1 MGLLSL
7 DSGLLLDAL
16 AGLVSR
22 LVPTL
27 STRHPSIISSPS
39 FFLCRRRSPIS
50 GVLRCFPSAARILS
64 PPPPTPPPRLLA
76 RRAAPRGRLRRFP
89 SIHPSAR
96 SSCCCCCFRLR
107 SAIMSTARAPH
118 ENGAGGHRGD
128 EDPGEEEE
136 EEEEGVGDEGEAVEE
151 EPRLKY
157 QRLGG
162 SVPAILSTDAA
173 AAIAVADRMVALG
186 THNGTLHILDFQ
198 GNQVKE
204 IVAHT
209 ATINDISFDADGEY
223 IGSCSDDGTIVISSL
238 FTDEKLK
245 FEYHRPMK
253 AIALDPGYYQNYKR
267 FATGGL
273 AGQVLILTKKSW
285 GGGYHK
291 KVLRDGEGPIHS
303 MKWRTDLLAWANDVG
318 VKVHDMKTD
327 KGIAFIERP
336 KGIPRPEFLLP
347 QLVWQDDNV
356 LVIGWG
362 TSVKIAEIRT
372 DSSQGLNGIQR
383 SITASSAKYVDIV
396 GSFQTGYHI
405 SGIAPFGD
413 LLVVLAYIPE
423 EEDKEN
429 SFSNSVPSRQGTA
442 QRPEIHLVSWK
453 NDELTTDALPIHG
466 YEHYKANDYALAHAP
481 FSGNSNAGGQWAAG
495 DEPLYY
501 IVSPKDIMLKIIF
514 LGFFNMVGM
523 KRRWLQLKQDKDEL
537 SFLMRKYAEAARLCP
552 KLLRGS
558 PSAWERWVFHFAH
571 LRQLAVLV
579 PYIPTENPQLS
590 DTAYEVA
597 LVALTTNPSFH
608 ELLLTTVK
616 KWSPTLYS
624 ASPVI
629 SAIEPQL
636 NSSSMTD
643 PLKEALAEL
652 YVINSQYDKALS
664 LYAELLKP
672 EVFEFIEKHNLH
684 NAVHDKVVN
693 LMTLDIKRT
702 VNLLIQHRDTIPP
715 NEVVGQ
721 LLHTSKSCD
730 KKHLLHLYLHALFE
744 TDMNAGKDFHDMQ
757 VELYAEYEPRML
769 IPFLRTSQHYRLDKA
784 YEIFAQK
791 EFVRE
796 QVFVLGRMGNAKE
809 ALSTIINKLEDIQEA
824 VEFVMEQHDDELWE
838 ELIRQCLQKP
848 EMVGMLLE
856 HTVGNLDPLYIVSL
870 VPDGLEIP
878 RLRDRLVKIVT
889 DYRTET
895 SLRHGCNDILKADCV
910 NLLVKYYHE
919 ARRGVYMVSMD
930 EEVTGTRVDEGSSR
944 VNERSSSLRA
954 LEIKSRTRCG
964 ARCCLCFD
972 PLSIQDISVIVFYC
986 CHAYHT
992 SCLEGGLDL
1001 MKSNSSTHNSDEGSD
1016 NDDGTPSGESRMR
1029 CVLCTTAAA

>member
-1 MGLLSL
+1 
-7 DSGLLLDAL
+7 
-16 AGLVSR
+16 
-22 LVPTL
+22 
-27 STRHPSIISSPS
+27 
-39 FFLCRRRSPIS
+39 
-50 GVLRCFPSAARILS
+50 
-64 PPPPTPPPRLLA
+64 
-76 RRAAPRGRLRRFP
+76 
-89 SIHPSAR
+89 
-96 SSCCCCCFRLR
+96 
-107 SAIMSTARAPH
+107 MSTARRAHPPLL
-118 ENGAGGHRGD
+118 NGAGGDDGD
-128 EDPGEEEE
+128 DEREEEE
-136 EEEEGVGDEGEAVEE
+136 DGDEEPVEEDEAEEEEE

-173 AAIAVADRMVALG
+173 ASIAVADRMVALG

-204 IVAHT
+204 IAAHT

-223 IGSCSDDGTIVISSL
+223 IGSCSDDGTVAISSL
-238 FTDEKLK
+238 FSDEKLK

-253 AIALDPGYYQNYKR
+253 AIALDPNYSRNYRR

-273 AGQVLILTKKSW
+273 AGQVLVLTKKTW
-285 GGGYHK
+285 GGYHK
-291 KVLRDGEGPIHS
+291 KVLRDGEGPIHC
-303 MKWRTDLLAWANDVG
+303 MKWRADLLAWANDAG
-318 VKVHDMKTD
+318 VKVHDMRTD

-347 QLVWQDDNV
+347 HLVWQDDTV

-362 TSVKIAEIRT
+362 TSVKIAAIRT
-372 DSSQGLNGIQR
+372 DLSQGLNGIQR
-383 SITASSAKYVDIV
+383 SIAAVSSEKYVDIV
-396 GSFQTGYHI
+396 GSFQTGYYI

-413 LLVVLAYIPE
+413 LLVVLAYIPDE
-423 EEDKEN
+423 EEKEKKI
-429 SFSNSVPSRQGTA
+429 SASVTSRQGTA

-466 YEHYKANDYALAHAP
+466 YEHYKAKDYALAHAP
-481 FSGNSNAGGQWAAG
+481 FSGSSNAGGQWAAG

-501 IVSPKDIMLKIIF
+501 IVSPKDIVVVKPRDAEDHIAWLLQHGCHEKALAAVEAGQGRTELLDEVGSRYLDYLII
-514 LGFFNMVGM
+514 
-523 KRRWLQLKQDKDEL
+523 E
-537 SFLMRKYAEAARLCP
+537 RKYAEAAQRCP

-571 LRQLAVLV
+571 LRQLPVLV
-579 PYIPTENPQLS
+579 PYIPTESPQLS

-616 KWSPTLYS
+616 NWPPKLYS

-636 NSSSMTD
+636 NSSSTTD
-643 PLKEALAEL
+643 TLKEVLAEL
-652 YVINSQYDKALS
+652 YVINSQYEKALS

-672 EVFEFIEKHNLH
+672 EVFEFIEKYSLH
-684 NAVHDKVVN
+684 DA
-693 LMTLDIKRT
+693 I
-702 VNLLIQHRDTIPP
+702 RD
-715 NEVVGQ
+715 
-721 LLHTSKSCD
+721 
-730 KKHLLHLYLHALFE
+730 
-744 TDMNAGKDFHDMQ
+744 Q
-757 VELYAEYEPRML
+757 VELYADYEPRML
-769 IPFLRTSQHYRLDKA
+769 LPFLRTSQHYRLDKA
-784 YEIFAQK
+784 YEIFAQR
-791 EFVRE
+791 ELVRE
-796 QVFVLGRMGNAKE
+796 QVFILGRMGNAKE
-809 ALSTIINKLEDIQEA
+809 ALSTIINKLENIEEA
-824 VEFVMEQHDDELWE
+824 VEFVMEQDDDELWE

-895 SLRHGCNDILKADCV
+895 SLRNGCNDILKADCV

-919 ARRGVYMVSMD
+919 ARRGVYMASMD
-930 EEVTGTRVDEGSSR
+930 EEVHGNKVDDGSSR
-944 VNERSSSLRA
+944 ASERSSTVRSLD
-954 LEIKSRTRCG
+954 IKSRTRCG

-972 PLSIQDISVIVFYC
+972 PLPIQDISVIVFYC
-986 CHAYHT
+986 CHAYHL

-1001 MKSNSSTHNSDEGSD
+1001 MRSNSNQDSDDGSD
-1016 NDDGTPSGESRMR
+1016 DEDGSPSGESRMR

>member
-1 MGLLSL
+1 
-7 DSGLLLDAL
+7 
-16 AGLVSR
+16 
-22 LVPTL
+22 
-27 STRHPSIISSPS
+27 
-39 FFLCRRRSPIS
+39 
-50 GVLRCFPSAARILS
+50 
-64 PPPPTPPPRLLA
+64 
-76 RRAAPRGRLRRFP
+76 
-89 SIHPSAR
+89 
-96 SSCCCCCFRLR
+96 
-107 SAIMSTARAPH
+107 MSTGRRDHPPH
-118 ENGAGGHRGD
+118 ENGADSDGDDEREEEDDGD
-128 EDPGEEEE
+128 EGEEEE
-136 EEEEGVGDEGEAVEE
+136 QEEDAEE

-173 AAIAVADRMVALG
+173 AAIAVAERMVALG

-204 IVAHT
+204 IAAHT

-223 IGSCSDDGTIVISSL
+223 IGSCSDDGTVVISSL

-253 AIALDPGYYQNYKR
+253 AIALDPDYSRNYRR

-273 AGQVLILTKKSW
+273 AGQVLVLTKRTW
-285 GGGYHK
+285 GGGYNK
-291 KVLRDGEGPIHS
+291 KVLRDGEGPIHA
-303 MKWRTDLLAWANDVG
+303 MKWRTDLLAWANDAG

-336 KGIPRPEFLLP
+336 KGIPRPEFLVP
-347 QLVWQDDNV
+347 HLVWQDDSV

-362 TSVKIAEIRT
+362 TSIKIAAIRT
-372 DSSQGLNGIQR
+372 DSSQGLNGLQR
-383 SITASSAKYVDIV
+383 TITTASSEKYVDIV

-413 LLVVLAYIPE
+413 LLVVLAYIPD
-423 EEDKEN
+423 EDDKDKK
-429 SFSNSVPSRQGTA
+429 FRTSVPSRQGTA

-466 YEHYKANDYALAHAP
+466 YEHYKAKDYALAHAP
-481 FSGNSNAGGQWAAG
+481 FSGSSNAGGQWAAG

-501 IVSPKDIMLKIIF
+501 ILSPKDIVVAKPRDAEDHIAWL
-514 LGFFNMVGM
+514 LQHGFHEKALAAVEAGQG
-523 KRRWLQLKQDKDEL
+523 RTEL
-537 SFLMRKYAEAARLCP
+537 L
-552 KLLRGS
+552 
-558 PSAWERWVFHFAH
+558 
-571 LRQLAVLV
+571 
-579 PYIPTENPQLS
+579 
-590 DTAYEVA
+590 DEVA

-616 KWSPTLYS
+616 NWPPSLYS

-643 PLKEALAEL
+643 QLKEALAEL
-652 YVINSQYDKALS
+652 YVINNQYEKALS

-672 EVFEFIEKHNLH
+672 EVFEFIEKYNLH
-684 NAVHDKVVN
+684 DAIHDKVVN
-693 LMTLDIKRT
+693 LMILDSKRT
-702 VNLLIQHRDTIPP
+702 VYLLIQHRDIIPP
-715 NEVVGQ
+715 YEVVEQ
-721 LLHTSKSCD
+721 LLHTSKNCD
-730 KKHLLHLYLHALFE
+730 KRYLLHLYLHGLFE
-744 TDMNAGKDFHDMQ
+744 IDIHAGKDFHDMQ

-769 IPFLRTSQHYRLDKA
+769 LPFLRTSQHYRLDKA
-784 YEIFAQK
+784 YETFAQK

-824 VEFVMEQHDDELWE
+824 VEFVMEQHDDELWD

-895 SLRHGCNDILKADCV
+895 SLRNGCNDILKADCV

-919 ARRGVYMVSMD
+919 ARRGVYMASMD
-930 EEVTGTRVDEGSSR
+930 EEVHGNRADDG
-944 VNERSSSLRA
+944 SLRA
-954 LEIKSRTRCG
+954 TERSTSVRALDIKSRTRCG

-972 PLSIQDISVIVFYC
+972 PLPIQDISVIVFYC
-986 CHAYHT
+986 CHAYHL

-1001 MKSNSSTHNSDEGSD
+1001 MKSNSNQDSDNGSD
-1016 NDDGTPSGESRMR
+1016 DGGSPSAESRMR

>member
-1 MGLLSL
+1 
-7 DSGLLLDAL
+7 
-16 AGLVSR
+16 
-22 LVPTL
+22 
-27 STRHPSIISSPS
+27 
-39 FFLCRRRSPIS
+39 
-50 GVLRCFPSAARILS
+50 
-64 PPPPTPPPRLLA
+64 
-76 RRAAPRGRLRRFP
+76 
-89 SIHPSAR
+89 
-96 SSCCCCCFRLR
+96 
-107 SAIMSTARAPH
+107 MSTARGGHQPPH
-118 ENGAGGHRGD
+118 ENGVGGHGGD
-128 EDPGEEEE
+128 DPDEEEE
-136 EEEEGVGDEGEAVEE
+136 EEEDGEEEGEVEEEEE

-162 SVPAILSTDAA
+162 SVPAILSTDSA

-186 THNGTLHILDFQ
+186 THNGTLHILDLQ

-204 IVAHT
+204 IAAHT

-223 IGSCSDDGTIVISSL
+223 IGSCSDDGTVVISSL

-253 AIALDPGYYQNYKR
+253 AIALDPDYYHNYRR

-273 AGQVLILTKKSW
+273 AGQVLVLMKKSW
-285 GGGYHK
+285 GGGYNK

-303 MKWRTDLLAWANDVG
+303 MKWRTDLLAWANDAG

-347 QLVWQDDNV
+347 QLVWQDDTV
-356 LVIGWG
+356 LVVGWG
-362 TSVKIAEIRT
+362 TSVKIAGIRT
-372 DSSQGLNGIQR
+372 DSSQGLNGIKR
-383 SITASSAKYVDIV
+383 STTASYEKYVDIV

-423 EEDKEN
+423 EHKEN

-442 QRPEIHLVSWK
+442 QRPEIHVVSWK

-466 YEHYKANDYALAHAP
+466 YEHYKAKDYALAHAP
-481 FSGNSNAGGQWAAG
+481 FSGSSNAGGQWAAG

-501 IVSPKDIMLKIIF
+501 IVSPKDIVVAKPRDAEDHISWLLQHGWHEKALAAVEAGQGRTELLDEVGSRYLDHLII
-514 LGFFNMVGM
+514 
-523 KRRWLQLKQDKDEL
+523 E
-537 SFLMRKYAEAARLCP
+537 RKYTEAARLCP

-597 LVALTTNPSFH
+597 LVALTSNPSFH

-616 KWSPTLYS
+616 KWPPTLYS

-629 SAIEPQL
+629 SAIETQL

-643 PLKEALAEL
+643 SLKEALAEL

-684 NAVHDKVVN
+684 DAIHDKVVN
-693 LMTLDIKRT
+693 LMTLDSKRA
-702 VNLLIQHRDTIPP
+702 VNLLIQHRDTITP

-730 KKHLLHLYLHALFE
+730 KRHLLHLYLHALFE

-769 IPFLRTSQHYRLDKA
+769 TPFLRTSQHYRLDK
-784 YEIFAQK
+784 
-791 EFVRE
+791 V
-796 QVFVLGRMGNAKE
+796 
-809 ALSTIINKLEDIQEA
+809 IN
-824 VEFVMEQHDDELWE
+824 
-838 ELIRQCLQKP
+838 
-848 EMVGMLLE
+848 
-856 HTVGNLDPLYIVSL
+856 S
-870 VPDGLEIP
+870 
-878 RLRDRLVKIVT
+878 
-889 DYRTET
+889 
-895 SLRHGCNDILKADCV
+895 
-910 NLLVKYYHE
+910 
-919 ARRGVYMVSMD
+919 
-930 EEVTGTRVDEGSSR
+930 
-944 VNERSSSLRA
+944 
-954 LEIKSRTRCG
+954 
-964 ARCCLCFD
+964 
-972 PLSIQDISVIVFYC
+972 
-986 CHAYHT
+986 
-992 SCLEGGLDL
+992 
-1001 MKSNSSTHNSDEGSD
+1001 
-1016 NDDGTPSGESRMR
+1016 
-1029 CVLCTTAAA
+1029 

>member
-1 MGLLSL
+1 
-7 DSGLLLDAL
+7 
-16 AGLVSR
+16 
-22 LVPTL
+22 
-27 STRHPSIISSPS
+27 
-39 FFLCRRRSPIS
+39 
-50 GVLRCFPSAARILS
+50 
-64 PPPPTPPPRLLA
+64 
-76 RRAAPRGRLRRFP
+76 
-89 SIHPSAR
+89 
-96 SSCCCCCFRLR
+96 
-107 SAIMSTARAPH
+107 MSTGRRDHPPH
-118 ENGAGGHRGD
+118 ENGADSDGDDEREEGDDGD
-128 EDPGEEEE
+128 EGEEEE
-136 EEEEGVGDEGEAVEE
+136 QEEDAEE

-162 SVPAILSTDAA
+162 SVPTILSTDAA
-173 AAIAVADRMVALG
+173 AAIAVAERMVALG

-204 IVAHT
+204 IAAHT

-223 IGSCSDDGTIVISSL
+223 IGSCSDDGTVVISSL

-253 AIALDPGYYQNYKR
+253 AIALDPDYSRNYRR

-273 AGQVLILTKKSW
+273 AGQVLVLTKKTW
-285 GGGYHK
+285 GGGYNK
-291 KVLRDGEGPIHS
+291 KVLRDGEGPIHA
-303 MKWRTDLLAWANDVG
+303 MKWRTDLLAWANDAG

-336 KGIPRPEFLLP
+336 KGIPRPEFLVPHLI
-347 QLVWQDDNV
+347 WQDDSV

-362 TSVKIAEIRT
+362 TSIKIAAIRT
-372 DSSQGLNGIQR
+372 DSSQGLNGLQR
-383 SITASSAKYVDIV
+383 TITTASSEKYVDIV

-413 LLVVLAYIPE
+413 LLVVLAYIPDE
-423 EEDKEN
+423 DDKEKK
-429 SFSNSVPSRQGTA
+429 FRTSVPSRQGTA

-466 YEHYKANDYALAHAP
+466 YEHYKAKDYALAHAP
-481 FSGNSNAGGQWAAG
+481 FSDAEDHIAWLLQHGFHEKALAAVEAGQGRTELL
-495 DEPLYY
+495 DEVGSRYL
-501 IVSPKDIMLKIIF
+501 DHLII
-514 LGFFNMVGM
+514 
-523 KRRWLQLKQDKDEL
+523 E
-537 SFLMRKYAEAARLCP
+537 RKYAEAAQLCP

-571 LRQLAVLV
+571 LRQLPVLV

-616 KWSPTLYS
+616 NWPPSLYS

-643 PLKEALAEL
+643 QLKEALAEL
-652 YVINSQYDKALS
+652 YVINNQYEKALS

-672 EVFEFIEKHNLH
+672 EVFEFIEKYNLH
-684 NAVHDKVVN
+684 DAIHDKVVN
-693 LMTLDIKRT
+693 LMILDSKRT
-702 VNLLIQHRDTIPP
+702 VYLLIQHRDIIPP
-715 NEVVGQ
+715 YEVVEQ
-721 LLHTSKSCD
+721 LLHTSKNCD
-730 KKHLLHLYLHALFE
+730 KRYLLHLYLHGLFE
-744 TDMNAGKDFHDMQ
+744 IDIHAGKDFHDMQ

-769 IPFLRTSQHYRLDKA
+769 LPFLRTSQHYRLDKA
-784 YEIFAQK
+784 YETFAQK

-824 VEFVMEQHDDELWE
+824 VEFVMEQHDDELWD

-895 SLRHGCNDILKADCV
+895 SLRNGCNDILKADCV

-919 ARRGVYMVSMD
+919 ARRGVYMASMD
-930 EEVTGTRVDEGSSR
+930 EEAHGNRADDG
-944 VNERSSSLRA
+944 SLRA
-954 LEIKSRTRCG
+954 TERSTSVRALDIKSRTRCG

-972 PLSIQDISVIVFYC
+972 PLPIQDISVIVFYC
-986 CHAYHT
+986 CHAYHL

-1001 MKSNSSTHNSDEGSD
+1001 MKSNSNQDSDNGSD
-1016 NDDGTPSGESRMR
+1016 DGGSPSAESRMR

>member
-1 MGLLSL
+1 
-7 DSGLLLDAL
+7 
-16 AGLVSR
+16 
-22 LVPTL
+22 
-27 STRHPSIISSPS
+27 
-39 FFLCRRRSPIS
+39 
-50 GVLRCFPSAARILS
+50 
-64 PPPPTPPPRLLA
+64 
-76 RRAAPRGRLRRFP
+76 
-89 SIHPSAR
+89 
-96 SSCCCCCFRLR
+96 
-107 SAIMSTARAPH
+107 MSTARRAHPLLQ
-118 ENGAGGHRGD
+118 NGAGGDDGD
-128 EDPGEEEE
+128 DEREEEE
-136 EEEEGVGDEGEAVEE
+136 EEDGDEEVEDEAAEDGDDEE

-173 AAIAVADRMVALG
+173 ASIAVADRMVALG

-204 IVAHT
+204 IAAHT

-223 IGSCSDDGTIVISSL
+223 IGSCSDDGTVAISSL

-253 AIALDPGYYQNYKR
+253 AIALDPNYSRNYRR

-273 AGQVLILTKKSW
+273 AGQVLVLTKKTW
-285 GGGYHK
+285 GGYHK

-303 MKWRTDLLAWANDVG
+303 MKWRTDLLAWANDAG

-327 KGIAFIERP
+327 RGIAFIERP

-347 QLVWQDDNV
+347 HLVWQDDTV

-362 TSVKIAEIRT
+362 TSVKIAAIRT
-372 DSSQGLNGIQR
+372 DLSQGLNGIQR
-383 SITASSAKYVDIV
+383 TIVAVGSEKYVDIV
-396 GSFQTGYHI
+396 GSFQTSYHI

-413 LLVVLAYIPE
+413 LLVVLAYIPD
-423 EEDKEN
+423 EDEKEKK
-429 SFSNSVPSRQGTA
+429 FSASVTSRQGTA

-453 NDELTTDALPIHG
+453 NDEVTTDALPIHG
-466 YEHYKANDYALAHAP
+466 YEHYKAKDYALAHAP
-481 FSGNSNAGGQWAAG
+481 FSGSSNAGGQWAAG

-501 IVSPKDIMLKIIF
+501 IVSPKDIVVAKPRDAEDHIAWLLQHDCHEKALAAVEAGQGRTELLDEVGSRYLDHLII
-514 LGFFNMVGM
+514 
-523 KRRWLQLKQDKDEL
+523 E
-537 SFLMRKYAEAARLCP
+537 RKYAEAAQRCP

-571 LRQLAVLV
+571 LRQLPVLV

-616 KWSPTLYS
+616 NWPPALYS

-643 PLKEALAEL
+643 TLKEALAEL
-652 YVINSQYDKALS
+652 YVINSQYEKALS

-672 EVFEFIEKHNLH
+672 EVFEFIEKYNLH
-684 NAVHDKVVN
+684 DSVRDKVVN
-693 LMTLDIKRT
+693 LMILDSKRT
-702 VNLLIQHRDTIPP
+702 VHLLIQHRDIIPTY
-715 NEVVGQ
+715 EVVDQ
-721 LLHTSKSCD
+721 LLHTDRNCD
-730 KKHLLHLYLHALFE
+730 KRYFLHLYLHALFE
-744 TDMNAGKDFHDMQ
+744 IDIHAGKEFHDMQ
-757 VELYAEYEPRML
+757 VELYADYEPRML
-769 IPFLRTSQHYRLDKA
+769 LPFLRTSQHYRLDKA
-784 YEIFAQK
+784 YEIFAQR
-791 EFVRE
+791 ELVRE

-809 ALSTIINKLEDIQEA
+809 ALSTIINKLENIEEA
-824 VEFVMEQHDDELWE
+824 VEFVMDQHDDELWE

-895 SLRHGCNDILKADCV
+895 SLRNGCNDILKADCV

-919 ARRGVYMVSMD
+919 ARRGVYMASMN
-930 EEVTGTRVDEGSSR
+930 EEVHGNRVDDGSSR
-944 VNERSSSLRA
+944 ASERSSSVRA
-954 LEIKSRTRCG
+954 LDIKSRTRCG

-972 PLSIQDISVIVFYC
+972 PLPIQDISVIVFYC
-986 CHAYHT
+986 CHAYHL

-1001 MKSNSSTHNSDEGSD
+1001 MRSNSNQDSDNGSD
-1016 NDDGTPSGESRMR
+1016 DEDGSPSGESRMR

>member
-1 MGLLSL
+1 
-7 DSGLLLDAL
+7 
-16 AGLVSR
+16 
-22 LVPTL
+22 
-27 STRHPSIISSPS
+27 
-39 FFLCRRRSPIS
+39 
-50 GVLRCFPSAARILS
+50 
-64 PPPPTPPPRLLA
+64 
-76 RRAAPRGRLRRFP
+76 
-89 SIHPSAR
+89 
-96 SSCCCCCFRLR
+96 
-107 SAIMSTARAPH
+107 MSTARRAHPPQ
-118 ENGAGGHRGD
+118 ENGVGGYSDD
-128 EDPGEEEE
+128 EREVEEEE
-136 EEEEGVGDEGEAVEE
+136 EDGEEGEGEGEEDEVEE

-162 SVPAILSTDAA
+162 SVPAIVSTDPA

-204 IVAHT
+204 IAAHT

-223 IGSCSDDGTIVISSL
+223 IGSCSDDGTVVISSL

-253 AIALDPGYYQNYKR
+253 TIALDPDYYRNYRR

-273 AGQVLILTKKSW
+273 AGQVLILTKKTW

-303 MKWRTDLLAWANDVG
+303 MKWRTDLLAWANDAG
-318 VKVHDMKTD
+318 VKVHDMKMD

-347 QLVWQDDNV
+347 QLVWQDDTV

-362 TSVKIAEIRT
+362 TSVKIAAIRT

-383 SITASSAKYVDIV
+383 SITTASYQKYVDIV

-413 LLVVLAYIPE
+413 LLVVLAYVPE

-429 SFSNSVPSRQGTA
+429 NFSKSVPSRQGTA

-466 YEHYKANDYALAHAP
+466 YEHYKAKDYALAHAP
-481 FSGNSNAGGQWAAG
+481 FSGSSNAGGQWAAG

-501 IVSPKDIMLKIIF
+501 IVSPKDIVVAKPRDTEDHIAWLLQHGWHEKALAAVEAGQGRTELLDEVGSRYLDHLII
-514 LGFFNMVGM
+514 
-523 KRRWLQLKQDKDEL
+523 E
-537 SFLMRKYAEAARLCP
+537 RKYAEAARLCP

-608 ELLLTTVK
+608 ELLLTTIK
-616 KWSPTLYS
+616 KWPPTLYS

-629 SAIEPQL
+629 SAIEPHL

-643 PLKEALAEL
+643 LLKEALAEL
-652 YVINSQYDKALS
+652 YVINSQYDKAFS

-684 NAVHDKVVN
+684 DNIHDKVVD
-693 LMTLDIKRT
+693 LMTLDSKRT
-702 VNLLIQHRDTIPP
+702 VNLLIQHRDAIPP
-715 NEVVGQ
+715 NDVVGQ

-757 VELYAEYEPRML
+757 VELYADYEPRML
-769 IPFLRTSQHYRLDKA
+769 LPFLRTSQHYSLDKA

-791 EFVRE
+791 ELVRE

-856 HTVGNLDPLYIVSL
+856 HTVGNLDPLYIVNL

-919 ARRGVYMVSMD
+919 ARRGVYMASMD

-944 VNERSSSLRA
+944 ATERSSSVRA

-972 PLSIQDISVIVFYC
+972 PLSIQDISVIVFHC
-986 CHAYHT
+986 CHAYHL

-1001 MKSNSSTHNSDEGSD
+1001 MKSNSSSQDSDEGSED
-1016 NDDGTPSGESRMR
+1016 GDGTPSGESRMR

>member
-1 MGLLSL
+1 M
-7 DSGLLLDAL
+7 
-16 AGLVSR
+16 
-22 LVPTL
+22 
-27 STRHPSIISSPS
+27 
-39 FFLCRRRSPIS
+39 
-50 GVLRCFPSAARILS
+50 
-64 PPPPTPPPRLLA
+64 
-76 RRAAPRGRLRRFP
+76 
-89 SIHPSAR
+89 
-96 SSCCCCCFRLR
+96 
-107 SAIMSTARAPH
+107 MSTAQRGHPPH
-118 ENGAGGHRGD
+118 ENGAGGDGDDEREEEEDGD
-128 EDPGEEEE
+128 EGDEGEEEE
-136 EEEEGVGDEGEAVEE
+136 DEVEVEE

-162 SVPAILSTDAA
+162 SAPAILSTDAA

-204 IVAHT
+204 ISVHT

-223 IGSCSDDGTIVISSL
+223 IGSCSDDGTVAISSL

-253 AIALDPGYYQNYKR
+253 AIALDPNYSRNYRR
-267 FATGGL
+267 FSTGGL
-273 AGQVLILTKKSW
+273 AGQVLVLTKKTW
-285 GGGYHK
+285 GGGYNK

-303 MKWRTDLLAWANDVG
+303 MKWRADLLAWANNAG

-336 KGIPRPEFLLP
+336 KGIPRPEFLVP
-347 QLVWQDDNV
+347 HLVWQDDTV

-362 TSVKIAEIRT
+362 TSVKIAAIRT
-372 DSSQGLNGIQR
+372 DLSQGLNGIQR
-383 SITASSAKYVDIV
+383 TITNEKYVDIV

-413 LLVVLAYIPE
+413 LLVVLAYIPD
-423 EEDKEN
+423 EDDRDKK
-429 SFSNSVPSRQGTA
+429 FSTSVPSRQGTA

-466 YEHYKANDYALAHAP
+466 YEHYKAKDYVLAHVP
-481 FSGNSNAGGQWAAG
+481 FSGSSNAGGQWAAG

-501 IVSPKDIMLKIIF
+501 IVSPKDVVVAKPRDAEDHIAWLLQHGWHEKALAAVEAGQGRTELLDEVGSRYLDHLII
-514 LGFFNMVGM
+514 
-523 KRRWLQLKQDKDEL
+523 E
-537 SFLMRKYAEAARLCP
+537 RKYSEAAQLCP

-571 LRQLAVLV
+571 LRQLPVLV

-597 LVALTTNPSFH
+597 LVALTANPSFH
-608 ELLLTTVK
+608 ELLLATVK
-616 KWSPTLYS
+616 NWPPTLYS

-652 YVINSQYDKALS
+652 YVINSQYEKAFS

-672 EVFEFIEKHNLH
+672 EVFVFIEKYNLH
-684 NAVHDKVVN
+684 DAIHDKVVN
-693 LMTLDIKRT
+693 LMILDSKKTLY
-702 VNLLIQHRDTIPP
+702 LLIQHRDIIPP
-715 NEVVGQ
+715 YEVVEQ
-721 LLHTSKSCD
+721 LLHTSKNCD
-730 KKHLLHLYLHALFE
+730 KKYLLHLYLHALFE
-744 TDMNAGKDFHDMQ
+744 TDIHAGKDFHDMQ
-757 VELYAEYEPRML
+757 VELYVEYEPRML
-769 IPFLRTSQHYRLDKA
+769 LPFLRTSQHYRLDKA

-791 EFVRE
+791 ERVKE

-895 SLRHGCNDILKADCV
+895 SLRNGCNDILKVNSLWFTTLLFHPSENLSVCHTCLLQADCV

-919 ARRGVYMVSMD
+919 ARRGVYMASMD
-930 EEVTGTRVDEGSSR
+930 EEVHGNRVDDGSLRAS
-944 VNERSSSLRA
+944 ERSSVRA
-954 LEIKSRTRCG
+954 LDIKSRTRCG

-972 PLSIQDISVIVFYC
+972 PLPIQDISAIVFYC
-986 CHAYHT
+986 CHAYHL

-1001 MKSNSSTHNSDEGSD
+1001 MRSNSNQDSDNGSD
-1016 NDDGTPSGESRMR
+1016 DADGSPSGESRMR

>member
-1 MGLLSL
+1 
-7 DSGLLLDAL
+7 
-16 AGLVSR
+16 
-22 LVPTL
+22 
-27 STRHPSIISSPS
+27 
-39 FFLCRRRSPIS
+39 
-50 GVLRCFPSAARILS
+50 
-64 PPPPTPPPRLLA
+64 
-76 RRAAPRGRLRRFP
+76 
-89 SIHPSAR
+89 
-96 SSCCCCCFRLR
+96 
-107 SAIMSTARAPH
+107 MSTARGAHPPLQ
-118 ENGAGGHRGD
+118 NGAGADD
-128 EDPGEEEE
+128 EREEDGGEGEEEDDE
-136 EEEEGVGDEGEAVEE
+136 EEVE

-204 IVAHT
+204 IAAHT

-223 IGSCSDDGTIVISSL
+223 IGSCSDDGTVAICSL

-245 FEYHRPMK
+245 FEHHRPMK
-253 AIALDPGYYQNYKR
+253 AIALDPNYSRNYRR
-267 FATGGL
+267 FAAGGL
-273 AGQVLILTKKSW
+273 AGQVLVMTKKW
-285 GGGYHK
+285 TGPHK
-291 KVLRDGEGPIHS
+291 RVLRDGEGPIHS
-303 MKWRTDLLAWANDVG
+303 MKWRADLLAWANDAG
-318 VKVHDMKTD
+318 VKVHDMRTD

-347 QLVWQDDNV
+347 HLVWQDDTI

-362 TSVKIAEIRT
+362 TSVKIAAIRT

-383 SITASSAKYVDIV
+383 TITTASSEKYVDIV

-413 LLVVLAYIPE
+413 LLVVLAYIPD
-423 EEDKEN
+423 EDEKEKK
-429 SFSNSVPSRQGTA
+429 FSTSVTSRQGTA

-466 YEHYKANDYALAHAP
+466 YEHYKAKDYALAHAP
-481 FSGNSNAGGQWAAG
+481 FSGSSNAGGQWAAG

-501 IVSPKDIMLKIIF
+501 IVSPKDIVVAKPRDAEDHIA
-514 LGFFNMVGM
+514 
-523 KRRWLQLKQDKDEL
+523 WLLQHGWHEKALAAVEAGQGRTEL
-537 SFLMRKYAEAARLCP
+537 L
-552 KLLRGS
+552 
-558 PSAWERWVFHFAH
+558 
-571 LRQLAVLV
+571 
-579 PYIPTENPQLS
+579 
-590 DTAYEVA
+590 DEVA

-616 KWSPTLYS
+616 NWPPALYS

-643 PLKEALAEL
+643 SLKEALAEL
-652 YVINSQYDKALS
+652 YVINNQYEKALS

-672 EVFEFIEKHNLH
+672 EVFEFIEKYNLH
-684 NAVHDKVVN
+684 DAIHDKVVN
-693 LMTLDIKRT
+693 LMMLDSKRT
-702 VNLLIQHRDTIPP
+702 VHLLIQHRDTIPP
-715 NEVVGQ
+715 YEVVEQ
-721 LLHTSKSCD
+721 LLHTSKNCD
-730 KKHLLHLYLHALFE
+730 RKYLLHLYLHALFE
-744 TDMNAGKDFHDMQ
+744 MDIHAGRDFHDMQ
-757 VELYAEYEPRML
+757 VELYADYEPRML
-769 IPFLRTSQHYRLDKA
+769 LPFLRTSQHYRLDKA

-791 EFVRE
+791 ELVRE

-824 VEFVMEQHDDELWE
+824 VEFVMEQHDDELWD

-895 SLRHGCNDILKADCV
+895 SLRNGCNDILKADCV

-919 ARRGVYMVSMD
+919 ARRGVYMASMD
-930 EEVTGTRVDEGSSR
+930 EEAHGNRTDDGSSR
-944 VNERSSSLRA
+944 GNERSSSVRPLD
-954 LEIKSRTRCG
+954 IKSRTRCG

-972 PLSIQDISVIVFYC
+972 PLPIQDISVILFYC
-986 CHAYHT
+986 CHAYHL

-1001 MKSNSSTHNSDEGSD
+1001 MRSNSNQDNENDLDDEDGS
-1016 NDDGTPSGESRMR
+1016 PSGQSRMR
-1029 CVLCTTAAA
+1029 CVLCTTAIS

>member
-1 MGLLSL
+1 M
-7 DSGLLLDAL
+7 
-16 AGLVSR
+16 
-22 LVPTL
+22 
-27 STRHPSIISSPS
+27 STE
-39 FFLCRRRSPIS
+39 
-50 GVLRCFPSAARILS
+50 
-64 PPPPTPPPRLLA
+64 
-76 RRAAPRGRLRRFP
+76 RRA
-89 SIHPSAR
+89 HPP
-96 SSCCCCCFRLR
+96 LQ
-107 SAIMSTARAPH
+107 
-118 ENGAGGHRGD
+118 NGAGGDDGD
-128 EDPGEEEE
+128 DEREEED
-136 EEEEGVGDEGEAVEE
+136 GDEGEEELEDEAEEEEE

-173 AAIAVADRMVALG
+173 ASIAVADRMVALG

-204 IVAHT
+204 IAAHT
-209 ATINDISFDADGEY
+209 ATVNDISFDADGEY
-223 IGSCSDDGTIVISSL
+223 IGSCSDDGTVAISSL

-253 AIALDPGYYQNYKR
+253 AIALDPNYSRNYRR

-273 AGQVLILTKKSW
+273 AGQVLVLTKKTW
-285 GGGYHK
+285 GGYHK

-303 MKWRTDLLAWANDVG
+303 MKWRTDLLAWANDAG

-347 QLVWQDDNV
+347 HLVWQDDTV

-362 TSVKIAEIRT
+362 TSVKIAAIRT

-383 SITASSAKYVDIV
+383 TIAAVGSEKYVDIV

-413 LLVVLAYIPE
+413 LLVVLAYIPD
-423 EEDKEN
+423 EDEKEKKI
-429 SFSNSVPSRQGTA
+429 STSVTSRQGTA

-453 NDELTTDALPIHG
+453 NDEVTTDALPIHG
-466 YEHYKANDYALAHAP
+466 YEHYKAKDYALAHAP
-481 FSGNSNAGGQWAAG
+481 FSGLIDCVLSVVAFFYGNFPNEGKFAVQEVAMQVDSGLLATNLCITSCLLRILWWRNQDAEDHIAWLLQHDCHEKALAAVEAGQGPTELL
-495 DEPLYY
+495 DEVGSRYL
-501 IVSPKDIMLKIIF
+501 DHLII
-514 LGFFNMVGM
+514 
-523 KRRWLQLKQDKDEL
+523 E
-537 SFLMRKYAEAARLCP
+537 RKYAEAAQRCP

-571 LRQLAVLV
+571 LRQLPVLV

-616 KWSPTLYS
+616 NWPPTLYS

-636 NSSSMTD
+636 DSSSMTD
-643 PLKEALAEL
+643 TLKEALAEL
-652 YVINSQYDKALS
+652 YVINSQYEKALS

-672 EVFEFIEKHNLH
+672 EVFEFIEKYNLH
-684 NAVHDKVVN
+684 DAIRDKVVN
-693 LMTLDIKRT
+693 LMILDSKRT
-702 VNLLIQHRDTIPP
+702 VHLLIQHRDIIPP
-715 NEVVGQ
+715 YEVVEQ
-721 LLHTSKSCD
+721 LLHTNKKCD
-730 KKHLLHLYLHALFE
+730 KRHFLHLYLHALFE
-744 TDMNAGKDFHDMQ
+744 IDIHAGKDFHDMQ
-757 VELYAEYEPRML
+757 VELYADYEQRML
-769 IPFLRTSQHYRLDKA
+769 LPFLRTSQHYRLDKA
-784 YEIFAQK
+784 YEIFAQR
-791 EFVRE
+791 ELVRE

-809 ALSTIINKLEDIQEA
+809 ALSTIINKLENIEEA
-824 VEFVMEQHDDELWE
+824 VEFVMDQHDDELWD

-895 SLRHGCNDILKADCV
+895 SLRNGCNDILKADCV

-919 ARRGVYMVSMD
+919 ARRGVYMASMD
-930 EEVTGTRVDEGSSR
+930 EEVHGNRVDDGSSR
-944 VNERSSSLRA
+944 ANERSSSVRA
-954 LEIKSRTRCG
+954 LDIKSRTRCG

-972 PLSIQDISVIVFYC
+972 PLPIQDISVILFYC
-986 CHAYHT
+986 CHAYHL

-1001 MKSNSSTHNSDEGSD
+1001 MRSNSNQDTDNGSD
-1016 NDDGTPSGESRMR
+1016 DEDGSPSGESRMR
-1029 CVLCTTAAA
+1029 CVLCTTASA